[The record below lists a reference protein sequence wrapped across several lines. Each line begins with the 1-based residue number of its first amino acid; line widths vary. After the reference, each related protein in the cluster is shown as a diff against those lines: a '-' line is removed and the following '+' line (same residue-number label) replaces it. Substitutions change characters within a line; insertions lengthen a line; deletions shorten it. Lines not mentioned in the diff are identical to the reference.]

1 VAWGG
6 PAPLTIMMPRRIAA
20 VLLYVLLLCMQQE
33 GYRHGLEH
41 LRAQLIQAHE
51 HALQL
56 PDTPCDECALLAGA
70 SHAVAATSAQLHVEA
85 DSLGVADAP
94 AASPA
99 LQTRRYYS
107 ARAPPLLS

>member
-1 VAWGG
+1 
-6 PAPLTIMMPRRIAA
+6 MPRRIVA

-56 PDTPCDECALLAGA
+56 PDAPCDECALLAGA
-70 SHAVAATSAQLHVEA
+70 SHAVAAATAQLHAESASIGIA
-85 DSLGVADAP
+85 DVP
-94 AASPA
+94 AATPA
-99 LQTRRYYS
+99 LETRRYYS
-107 ARAPPLLS
+107 ARAPPLRS